1 MTSPDYYDRASLDVT
16 TTRVRPGANSDAAFL
31 DVLRGRQEEFGSYN
45 EDLAQKIL
53 EILGSRGLNLEV
65 FIAGKPLTIS
75 PQLSSQKGS
84 NGEVKSIKWVNPSG
98 RNSLNSEG
106 LIKHAIYKT
115 AKFSDEK
122 NNNPRVFIQTS
133 KAPLQISE
141 QTYKYL
147 METDSGKTLLEQNPS
162 LYPQK

>member
-31 DVLRGRQEEFGSYN
+31 DILRGRQEEFGSYN
-45 EDLAQKIL
+45 EDLAQKKIL

-98 RNSLNSEG
+98 KK
-106 LIKHAIYKT
+106 LIK
-115 AKFSDEK
+115 FRGF
-122 NNNPRVFIQTS
+122 NQTR
-133 KAPLQISE
+133 
-141 QTYKYL
+141 YL
-147 METDSGKTLLEQNPS
+147 
-162 LYPQK
+162 